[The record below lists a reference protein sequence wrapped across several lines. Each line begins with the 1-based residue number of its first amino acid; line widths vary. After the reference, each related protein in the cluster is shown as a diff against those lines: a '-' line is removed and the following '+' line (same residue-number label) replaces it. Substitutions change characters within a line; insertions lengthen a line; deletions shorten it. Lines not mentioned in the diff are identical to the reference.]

1 MMGTPLQADGNLTLA
16 LSEGGSAESLRLCWF
31 ARSGAKGVTEKNVG
45 TDVASGII
53 VGPTVEA
60 FMALLTEIYLPSIA
74 VANTADQGKSVVSDF
89 LEVRMLPASEGSFHL
104 MTPFPAQ
111 RFSCF

>member
-1 MMGTPLQADGNLTLA
+1 
-16 LSEGGSAESLRLCWF
+16 
-31 ARSGAKGVTEKNVG
+31 
-45 TDVASGII
+45 
-53 VGPTVEA
+53 
-60 FMALLTEIYLPSIA
+60 MALLTEIYLPSIA

-111 RFSCF
+111 RLSCF